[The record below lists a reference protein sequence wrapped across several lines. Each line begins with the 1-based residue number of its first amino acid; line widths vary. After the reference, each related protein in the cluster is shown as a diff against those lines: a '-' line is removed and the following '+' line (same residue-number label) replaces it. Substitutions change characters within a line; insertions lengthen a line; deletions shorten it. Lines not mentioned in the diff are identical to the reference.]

1 MLWSTDRAHIAGRSD
16 NDQGPMPAATDDLLG
31 RGPIEPQLGVP
42 DLNVMYDSYSS
53 DRGAMEPSYAVPIND
68 AEFEG
73 CTVTDGDCVVTEAPY
88 PATVPETGCALPTA
102 RRHSVWLRRLA
113 PSTRTPS
120 MRGMKRTK
128 K

>member
-1 MLWSTDRAHIAGRSD
+1 MLWSTDRANIAGCSD
-16 NDQGPMPAATDDLLG
+16 DDQDPMPAATDDLL
-31 RGPIEPQLGVP
+31 VT
-42 DLNVMYDSYSS
+42 YDSYSS

-73 CTVTDGDCVVTEAPY
+73 CTVTDGDSVVTEAPL

-102 RRHSVWLRRLA
+102 RRRSAWLRRLV
-113 PSTRTPS
+113 PSTRTPY
-120 MRGMKRTK
+120 MRGTKRTK